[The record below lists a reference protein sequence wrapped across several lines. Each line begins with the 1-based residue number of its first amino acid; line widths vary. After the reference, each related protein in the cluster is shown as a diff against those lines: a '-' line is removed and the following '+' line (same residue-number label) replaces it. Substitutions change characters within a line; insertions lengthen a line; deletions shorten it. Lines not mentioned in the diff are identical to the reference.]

1 MADKGLRVIDAHFHV
16 WDLSCQN
23 LPWLEGTDGS
33 ITCTYDLSDLEAAYA
48 GLPGVDFVG
57 GVYVEVDGDDPA
69 LEDRLV
75 WDRMADDPKL
85 LAAMLRTRV
94 EPWMR
99 LPVFA
104 AGVREPLHID
114 SEPPR
119 RCLEPGFL
127 EGLRVLAA
135 AGLPFESCNR
145 TAELPDALRAFS
157 QVPEETV
164 VLNHL
169 GNVTPDTFDDAWR
182 DVMAGFADLPN
193 LYVKVSGFPTADA
206 GFCRELLGF
215 VRETFRADRLLYA
228 SNWPVVS
235 MYGDFAEHFA
245 RLREAFGDDGR
256 FFCDNACVC
265 YGIDPAALD

>member
-1 MADKGLRVIDAHFHV
+1 MAEKRLRVIDAHFHV
-16 WDLSCQN
+16 WDLARQN

-33 ITCTYDLSDLEAAYA
+33 ITRTYDLSDLEAAYA
-48 GLPGVDFVG
+48 ALPDVDFLG
-57 GVYVEVDGDDPA
+57 GVYVEVDGDDPE

-75 WDRMADDPKL
+75 WDRMAVDPKL

-104 AGVREPLHID
+104 SGVREPLHID
-114 SEPPR
+114 SEPAG

-127 EGLRVLAA
+127 DGLRVLAA
-135 AGLPFESCNR
+135 AGKPFESCNR
-145 TAELPDALRAFS
+145 VGELGDALAAFS
-157 QVPEETV
+157 QVPEATV

-169 GNVTPDTFDDAWR
+169 GNVDPSTFDDAWR
-182 DVMAGFADLPN
+182 SVMAGFAELPN
-193 LYVKVSGFPTADA
+193 LYLKVSGFPTGDE
-206 GFCRELLGF
+206 GFCRELLAF
-215 VRETFRADRLLYA
+215 VRETFGADRLLYA

-245 RLREAFGDDGR
+245 RVRDAFGDDER
-256 FFCDNACVC
+256 FFCDNACAC
-265 YGIDPAALD
+265 YGIDLPARD